1 MKTFV
6 PPDSHSLICVSRRE
20 GVLCADKTCIEF
32 VIESELK
39 VSEHLLAKSKSDSDP
54 ISIDTVTDTIF
65 SKTKIVY

>member
-1 MKTFV
+1 
-6 PPDSHSLICVSRRE
+6 
-20 GVLCADKTCIEF
+20 
-32 VIESELK
+32 IESELK